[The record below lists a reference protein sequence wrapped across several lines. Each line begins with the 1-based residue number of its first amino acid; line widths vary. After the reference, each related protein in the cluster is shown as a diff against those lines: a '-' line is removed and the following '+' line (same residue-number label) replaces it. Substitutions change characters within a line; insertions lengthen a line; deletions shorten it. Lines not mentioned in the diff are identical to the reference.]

1 MIVLILVFRLVI
13 GEQMIDV
20 LGPEKRRRR
29 TTQEKIA
36 IVQQSF
42 EPGMTVSLVA
52 RQHGVAASQLF
63 LWRKQYQEGSL
74 TAVAAGEQVVPASEL
89 AAAMKQIK
97 ELQRLLGKKTMENE
111 LLKEA
116 VEYGRGKKVDSARAL
131 IARGWGVSLV
141 SRCLRVSRA
150 QLHVIL
156 RRTDDWMDGRRS
168 RHTDDTDVLLRIH
181 HVIGVILPTY
191 GYRRVWAL
199 LRRQAKLDGMPA
211 INAKRVYRIMRQNAL
226 LLERKPA
233 VPPSK
238 RAHTGRVAVKES
250 NQRWCSDGFEFCC
263 DNGERLR
270 VTFALDCC
278 DREALHWAVTT
289 GGFNSETVQ
298 DVMLGAVERRF
309 GNELPA
315 SPVEWLTDNGSCYR
329 ANETRQFARMLGLE
343 PKSTAVR
350 SPESNGIAESFVKTI
365 KRDYISVMP
374 KPDGLT
380 AAKNLAEAFEHYNEW
395 HPHSALGYRSPREY
409 LRQRACNGLSDN
421 RCLEI

>member
-1 MIVLILVFRLVI
+1 
-13 GEQMIDV
+13 MIDV

-97 ELQRLLGKKTMENE
+97 ELQRLLGKKT
-111 LLKEA
+111 
-116 VEYGRGKKVDSARAL
+116 
-131 IARGWGVSLV
+131 SLV

-181 HVIGVILPTY
+181 HVIGELPTY

-199 LRRQAKLDGMPA
+199 LRRQAELDGMPA

-309 GNELPA
+309 GNDLPS

-343 PKSTAVR
+343 PKNTAVR

-365 KRDYISVMP
+365 KRDYISIMP

>member
-1 MIVLILVFRLVI
+1 
-13 GEQMIDV
+13 MIDV

-116 VEYGRGKKVDSARAL
+116 VEYGRAKKLDSARAL

-156 RRTDDWMDGRRS
+156 RRTDDWKDGRRS
-168 RHTDDTDVLLRIH
+168 RHSDDTDVLLRIH
-181 HVIGVILPTY
+181 HVIGELPTY

-199 LRRQAKLDGMPA
+199 LRRQAELDGMPA

-238 RAHTGRVAVKES
+238 RAHTGKVAVKES
-250 NQRWCSDGFEFCC
+250 NQRWCSDGFEFRC
-263 DNGERLR
+263 DNGEKLR

-289 GGFNSETVQ
+289 GGFDSETVQ

-343 PKSTAVR
+343 PKNTAVR

-365 KRDYISVMP
+365 KRDYISIMP

-395 HPHSALGYRSPREY
+395 HPHSALGYR
-409 LRQRACNGLSDN
+409 
-421 RCLEI
+421 

>member
-1 MIVLILVFRLVI
+1 
-13 GEQMIDV
+13 MIDV

-141 SRCLRVSRA
+141 SRCLRGSRA

-181 HVIGVILPTY
+181 HVIGELPTY

-199 LRRQAKLDGMPA
+199 LRRQAELDGMPA

-409 LRQRACNGLSDN
+409 LRQQASNGLSDN

>member
-1 MIVLILVFRLVI
+1 
-13 GEQMIDV
+13 MIDV

-74 TAVAAGEQVVPASEL
+74 TAVAAGEQVVPTSEL

-181 HVIGVILPTY
+181 HVIGELPTY

-199 LRRQAKLDGMPA
+199 LRRQAELDGMPA

-263 DNGERLR
+263 D
-270 VTFALDCC
+270 
-278 DREALHWAVTT
+278 REALHWAVTT

-309 GNELPA
+309 GNDLPS

-343 PKSTAVR
+343 PKNTAVR

-365 KRDYISVMP
+365 KRDYISIMP

>member
-1 MIVLILVFRLVI
+1 
-13 GEQMIDV
+13 MIDV

-131 IARGWGVSLV
+131 IARGWGVSFV

-156 RRTDDWMDGRRS
+156 RRADDWKDGRRS
-168 RHTDDTDVLLRIH
+168 RHTDDTDVLRRIH
-181 HVIGVILPTY
+181 HVIGELPTY

-199 LRRQAKLDGMPA
+199 LRRQTELDGMPA

-250 NQRWCSDGFEFCC
+250 NQRWCSDGFEFRC
-263 DNGERLR
+263 DNGEKLR

-309 GNELPA
+309 GNDLPS

-343 PKSTAVR
+343 PKNTAVR

-365 KRDYISVMP
+365 KRDYISIMP

-409 LRQRACNGLSDN
+409 LRQWASDGLSDN

>member
-116 VEYGRGKKVDSARAL
+116 VEYGRGKKVDRARAL

-181 HVIGVILPTY
+181 HVIGELPTY

-199 LRRQAKLDGMPA
+199 LRRQAELDGMPA

-309 GNELPA
+309 GNDLPS

-329 ANETRQFARMLGLE
+329 ANETRQFARILGLE
-343 PKSTAVR
+343 PKNTAVR

-365 KRDYISVMP
+365 KRDYISIMP

-421 RCLEI
+421 

>member
-156 RRTDDWMDGRRS
+156 RRTDDWKDGRRS
-168 RHTDDTDVLLRIH
+168 RHSDDTDVLLRIH
-181 HVIGVILPTY
+181 HVIGELPTY

-199 LRRQAKLDGMPA
+199 LRRQAELDGMPA
-211 INAKRVYRIMRQNAL
+211 INAKRIYRIMRQNAL

-298 DVMLGAVERRF
+298 DIMLGAVERRF

-343 PKSTAVR
+343 PKNTAVR

-365 KRDYISVMP
+365 KRDYISIMP

-409 LRQRACNGLSDN
+409 LRQRASNGLSDN

>member
-1 MIVLILVFRLVI
+1 
-13 GEQMIDV
+13 
-20 LGPEKRRRR
+20 RR

-131 IARGWGVSLV
+131 IARRWGVSLV

-156 RRTDDWMDGRRS
+156 RRTDDWKDGRRS
-168 RHTDDTDVLLRIH
+168 RHSDDTDVLLRIH
-181 HVIGVILPTY
+181 HVIGELPTY

-199 LRRQAKLDGMPA
+199 LRRQAELDGMPA
-211 INAKRVYRIMRQNAL
+211 INAKRIYRIMRQNAL

-250 NQRWCSDGFEFCC
+250 NQRWCSDGFEFRC
-263 DNGERLR
+263 DNGEKLR

-409 LRQRACNGLSDN
+409 LRQQASNGLSDN